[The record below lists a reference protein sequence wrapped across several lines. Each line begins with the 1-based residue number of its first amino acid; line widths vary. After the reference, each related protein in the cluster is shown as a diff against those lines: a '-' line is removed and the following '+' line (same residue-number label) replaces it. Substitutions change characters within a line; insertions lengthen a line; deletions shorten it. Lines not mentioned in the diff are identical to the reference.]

1 MYLKKTIEDIRRYAY
16 LFNCFCSMIH
26 LLTNHRMQV
35 RREEEGV
42 RISELV
48 VVVGLALCDNTE
60 VEAGPANTNTPTRA
74 SSLPSLPL
82 TQHKWLRTVL
92 VRNFGEKIHIFHSEV
107 K

>member
-1 MYLKKTIEDIRRYAY
+1 M
-16 LFNCFCSMIH
+16 
-26 LLTNHRMQV
+26 

-60 VEAGPANTNTPTRA
+60 VEAGPANTNTPARA

-92 VRNFGEKIHIFHSEV
+92 VRNIGEKIHIFHSEV

>member
-1 MYLKKTIEDIRRYAY
+1 
-16 LFNCFCSMIH
+16 MIH

-35 RREEEGV
+35 RREEEEV

-74 SSLPSLPL
+74 SSLPSPL

>member
-1 MYLKKTIEDIRRYAY
+1 MKTIEDIRRYAY

-82 TQHKWLRTVL
+82 TAQMAQDSFSQKYR
-92 VRNFGEKIHIFHSEV
+92 RENSYFPF
-107 K
+107 